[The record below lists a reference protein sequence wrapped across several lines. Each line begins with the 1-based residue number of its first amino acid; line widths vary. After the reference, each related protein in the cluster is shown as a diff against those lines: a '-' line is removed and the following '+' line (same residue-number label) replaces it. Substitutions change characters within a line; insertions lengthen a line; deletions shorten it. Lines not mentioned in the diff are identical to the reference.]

1 MFTIEF
7 TLNLDFTLPMAIRF
21 LLYLTFFM
29 HCLCQSAKAQYV
41 EEKEAKK
48 DTTIYVKSKRGMD
61 DSPSGGGGFDKKKL
75 VPGGNFALSFGNP
88 FFVDIS
94 PRLGYLVTEEI
105 MLGLGATYINYKIN
119 SYSFNFY
126 GGQAFG
132 RVKVYENIYGN
143 AEMDFLNVPV
153 YYNSGENNRRWL
165 VSPLIGAS
173 YVVPF
178 DSRGGIQASVL
189 YNLNYQQAYSP
200 YASPVIWRIGFF
212 L

>member
-1 MFTIEF
+1 
-7 TLNLDFTLPMAIRF
+7 
-21 LLYLTFFM
+21 M